1 MTRPRVD
8 LNFGGPSASVSGT
21 ARKNDTVGSQGFRV
35 ACSLLSGAGALMAS
49 TPSQAAIMYSG
60 LKNLTQPLPSPLGTS
75 RGQVTDA
82 FTGAGINFGWSFSSG
97 LLSADLSS
105 ASSNLGVAYAGLTG
119 DKTAGLAS
127 SYALGDPIGTGD
139 YKSSPDQ
146 TILFDYDTSNQAYR
160 GHWALGTTAF
170 AGVRAAT
177 GSDYRYGWMRITTP
191 SSLDAGASLTLVDWG
206 FETELNTPIMA
217 GDGIPAPAPLP
228 ALGAAAAL
236 AASRRLRRR
245 VKQAQAAGSAVAIG

>member
-1 MTRPRVD
+1 MTRTPTKD
-8 LNFGGPSASVSGT
+8 S
-21 ARKNDTVGSQGFRV
+21 VGSQGFRV

-60 LKNLTQPLPSPLGTS
+60 KKDVTQPLPSPLGTS
-75 RGQVTDA
+75 KGVVNDA
-82 FTGAGINFGWSFSSG
+82 ITGADINFGWSLSNTG
-97 LLSADLSS
+97 HLSAGLSS
-105 ASSNLGVAYAGLTG
+105 ASSNLGIAHSGSTG
-119 DKTAGLAS
+119 FDKTVGLAS
-127 SYALGDPIGTGD
+127 SYSLGDTIGPGS
-139 YKSSPDQ
+139 YKSSPNQ
-146 TILFDYDTSNQAYR
+146 TVLFDYDTSTQFYQ

-191 SSLDAGASLTLVDWG
+191 SSLDAGASLTLVDWA

-245 VKQAQAAGSAVAIG
+245 IKLAKADGSAVEPRG